1 MKLFVLFFIC
11 MLAAPKSEAQNNI
24 VYLMGKGRLYGDSA
38 VLRWNAE
45 DVFSFA
51 QLINSTVV
59 VERKTPEDA
68 SYRLLARQ
76 KATAVQNWQIT
87 QQTRNNLLITAA
99 ASLQQ
104 LSAQAAGNP
113 ADMTTQ
119 MALMADKNFFWA
131 NVSLAADLDPH
142 IADLCNLRFADH
154 STKDL
159 PSLMYKIYLEGSS
172 FTSDTLFI
180 ILEGG
185 KMAYRSEMSNL
196 SATEK
201 ESEVRLQWSADK
213 TYTGYYVQSSSNPEG
228 PFRTLSKSPLVIP
241 TQQGEAPTLFFSDS
255 VENYKP
261 QYYRIFA
268 IDLFGDTALF
278 SKPLRAMG
286 RDRTAPPMAG
296 GFKVTEANGKLLL
309 SWDALDGS
317 FGEKGIA
324 LGIKHFDEGRYEPL
338 QKTLLP
344 IGTKS
349 YTYTPESK
357 QTDFYFLLQLF
368 DTAGNSSRTEVF
380 YQLMDNNPPA
390 KPEKLKATVDTN
402 GIVTLCWKRNAEK
415 DLKGYL
421 IYFSNSDAT
430 EFSGIVNTPYNDTVF
445 YDTLSLRM
453 LNREVF
459 YRIVAADHRFNLSPS
474 SDVVKVLR
482 PDTLRPVTPLIT
494 DYRISDTAIFLK
506 WTPSSSA
513 DVVAHTLI
521 RKDLKTGLVLS
532 YILKKGDTLFCDRK
546 VSADRQYAYSIQ
558 ARDES
563 GNVSPSSRN
572 LVLKSYKN
580 IHLPPVKIFV
590 VLYDS
595 LSNTVTLKWQHSFSN
610 VRKIVLYR
618 GADKSSVMPLPATI
632 KPTALSFTDPR
643 VNRAAVYFYAIRI
656 YLEDGSE
663 TMMNLPVGV
672 LTE

>member
-1 MKLFVLFFIC
+1 MRVFVLLFLCI
-11 MLAAPKSEAQNNI
+11 AAAQLSEAQNNI
-24 VYLMGKGRLYGDSA
+24 VYLMGKGRHYGDSA

-45 DVFSFA
+45 DVFSFS
-51 QLINSTVV
+51 QLMNSTVV
-59 VERKTPEDA
+59 IERKTPEDA
-68 SYRLLARQ
+68 NYRMLARQ
-76 KATAVQNWQIT
+76 KATAVQSWQIT

-104 LSAQAAGNP
+104 LSAQATGNP
-113 ADMTTQ
+113 ADVATQ
-119 MALMADKNFFWA
+119 MAMMADKNFFWA

-154 STKDL
+154 GTKDL
-159 PSLMYKIYLEGSS
+159 PSLAYKIYLEGNGY
-172 FTSDTLFI
+172 TSDTLFI

-185 KMAYRSEMSNL
+185 NMAYRSDVSNL
-196 SATEK
+196 AATEK

-213 TYTGYYVQSSSNPEG
+213 TYSGYYVQSSPRPEG
-228 PFRTLSKSPLVIP
+228 PFATLSKSPMVIP
-241 TQQGEAPTLFFSDS
+241 AQQGETPTLFYSDS
-255 VENYKP
+255 VDNYKP
-261 QYYRIFA
+261 KYYRIFA
-268 IDLFGDTALF
+268 IDLFGDTALI
-278 SKPLRAMG
+278 SKPLLAMG
-286 RDRTAPPMAG
+286 RDRTAPPMAS
-296 GFKVTEANGKLLL
+296 GFKVTETNGKLLL
-309 SWDALDGS
+309 SWDPVDGS

-324 LGIKHFDEGRYEPL
+324 LGVRHFDEAPFEPL
-338 QKTLLP
+338 HKTLLP
-344 IGTKS
+344 LSTK
-349 YTYTPESK
+349 TFAYTPEAK
-357 QTDFYFLLQLF
+357 QNDYYFILQLF
-368 DTAGNSSRTEVF
+368 DTAGNSSRAEVF

-402 GIVTLCWKRNAEK
+402 GIVTLRWKRNAEK

-421 IYFSNSDAT
+421 IYFSNSEAT

-482 PDTLRPVTPLIT
+482 PDTLRPVSPLIT

-513 DVVAHTLI
+513 DVLEHRLFRQEI
-521 RKDLKTGLVLS
+521 KTGKVVS
-532 YILKKGDTLFCDRK
+532 FILKPADTLFCDRQILAG
-546 VSADRQYAYSIQ
+546 STYAYNIS

-563 GNVSPSSRN
+563 GNVSPPSRS
-572 LVLKSYKN
+572 LLLKTYRN
-580 IHLPPVKIFV
+580 MHLPPVKIFV
-590 VLYDS
+590 AIYDS
-595 LSNTVTLKWQHSFSN
+595 ATNTVNIQWQHPYPK
-610 VRKIVLYR
+610 VKKIVLYR
-618 GADKSSVMPLPATI
+618 GTDKDAVMPLPAVLSAG
-632 KPTALSFTDPR
+632 ALMYKDTR
-643 VNRAAVYFYAIRI
+643 INRAAVYFYAIRI

-672 LTE
+672 KTF